1 MGDTPKLTI
10 GDLIAWGRDWER
22 YLSAGP
28 RDEGGYHMPRDVLV
42 EYVIAANAALAQQQ
56 QREQERRQ
64 PRSRG
69 GRPPGG
75 MGEQK
80 ARLVAGGVR
89 EEDANRIVMRAFG
102 KPLKAVQRAGQRVS
116 KKTPALNATTRS
128 RRLTSRAQK
137 NPTKR
142 RV

>member
-56 QREQERRQ
+56 QRGAGTAGKRA
-64 PRSRG
+64 G
-69 GRPPGG
+69 VGWRPPGG
-75 MGEQK
+75 MGETK
-80 ARLVAGGVR
+80 ARCGGR
-89 EEDANRIVMRAFG
+89 RRARGARMTEIVMPAFRQ
-102 KPLKAVQRAGQRVS
+102 AA
-116 KKTPALNATTRS
+116 
-128 RRLTSRAQK
+128 
-137 NPTKR
+137 
-142 RV
+142 